1 MLMPTFKDSA
11 LSESSRSGQI
21 EVCRSLD
28 DVKTLVEHGGPPDIL
43 ERPPTAANDNQL
55 VWPLIPFPETG
66 GVRVGLRTEGQ

>member
-1 MLMPTFKDSA
+1 MLMPTFKDST

-28 DVKTLVEHGGPPDIL
+28 DVETLIEHGGPQDIL

-55 VWPLIPFPETG
+55 AWPFIPFPEN
-66 GVRVGLRTEGQ
+66 LLM